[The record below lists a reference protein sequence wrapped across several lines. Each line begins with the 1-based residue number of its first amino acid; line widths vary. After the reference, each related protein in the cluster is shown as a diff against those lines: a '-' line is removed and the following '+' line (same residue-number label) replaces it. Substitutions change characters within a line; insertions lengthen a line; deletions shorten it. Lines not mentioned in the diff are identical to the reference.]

1 MYTVGW
7 QDDLSFIPATTA
19 SCILIY
25 THTMHT
31 RVMIQCAV
39 VHEHVCTRAHT
50 RDNINSYEN
59 YCWEG
64 RFLSPPPYPAP
75 SSPDRRHGAS
85 QRSERKC
92 RSKVSCT

>member
-39 VHEHVCTRAHT
+39 VHEHVCTRAH
-50 RDNINSYEN
+50 
-59 YCWEG
+59 
-64 RFLSPPPYPAP
+64 
-75 SSPDRRHGAS
+75 
-85 QRSERKC
+85 
-92 RSKVSCT
+92 